1 MIKFVKL
8 NETYIKIVCD
18 KSALEEISE
27 QFKFVQK
34 NYQYTP
40 QGKKGWDGVIKMI
53 NTKNG
58 NFLSGLLK
66 VVILKFKEL
75 GYHQF
80 TFEGFE
86 NSTSEYTENGILEA
100 LDEFKLPDD
109 RQLREYQLNAIL
121 TCLLGQRRI
130 CIAATNAGKSLILYA
145 ISRILIESDKKVLI
159 VVPTVLL
166 VSQIY
171 ADFEAY
177 AKNDEFEIEP
187 NYHTITAGYAKT
199 SPKSCYISTRDSIS
213 AIPKEN
219 LSEYLEKFDA
229 ILVDEVHG
237 ADAKTMATI
246 VEKTINAKYKMG
258 FTGTLHDSKIHELKL
273 LGLFGTIKKIVS
285 TKELID
291 SGYAAKLK
299 IKCIILQYSD
309 EMRYLVSG
317 MEYSDELDII
327 IGSDSRNNFITN
339 LSDKLGGNNLILIR
353 FVEKHAKILQENFD
367 KKNNK
372 KTYLLTGDTDKDEKL
387 FVKEHLETVTNCN
400 LMGSYGLLSTGVS
413 ITNLNNLI
421 FASPAKSK
429 VRVLQSIGRM
439 LRKNKNKTN
448 AVVYDLVDDMTH
460 DGRYNHMMR
469 HFKERLEHYKNEGF
483 DIEIIKVNIK

>member
-1 MIKFVKL
+1 MVKFLKL
-8 NETYIKIVCD
+8 NETFIKIVCE
-18 KSALEEISE
+18 KSTLEEISSH
-27 QFKFVQK
+27 FKFVQK
-34 NYQYTP
+34 NFQYTP
-40 QGKKGWDGVIKMI
+40 QGKKGWDGVIKLI

-66 VVILKFKEL
+66 EIILKFKEL

-80 TFEGFE
+80 SFEGFE

-121 TCLLGQRRI
+121 TCLLGQRRV

-171 ADFEAY
+171 ADFESY
-177 AKNDEFEIEP
+177 AKNDEFDIEG
-187 NYHTITAGYAKT
+187 NYHTITAGYAKN
-199 SPKSCYISTRDSIS
+199 SPKPCYISTRDSIS

-219 LSEYLEKFDA
+219 LSEYLEQFDA

-237 ADAKTMATI
+237 AEAKTMSTI
-246 VEKTINAKYKMG
+246 VEKAINAKYKLG

-291 SGYAAKLK
+291 SGYAAQLK
-299 IKCIILQYSD
+299 IKCIVLQYSD
-309 EMRYLVSG
+309 EMRYLASG
-317 MEYSDELDII
+317 MEYSDELDLII
-327 IGSDSRNNFITN
+327 SNDSRN
-339 LSDKLGGNNLILIR
+339 L
-353 FVEKHAKILQENFD
+353 
-367 KKNNK
+367 
-372 KTYLLTGDTDKDEKL
+372 
-387 FVKEHLETVTNCN
+387 
-400 LMGSYGLLSTGVS
+400 
-413 ITNLNNLI
+413 
-421 FASPAKSK
+421 
-429 VRVLQSIGRM
+429 
-439 LRKNKNKTN
+439 
-448 AVVYDLVDDMTH
+448 
-460 DGRYNHMMR
+460 
-469 HFKERLEHYKNEGF
+469 
-483 DIEIIKVNIK
+483 